1 MQDLAIWEVSSD
13 EENAEPLHDQPSL
26 HQVSPDVVQALE
38 AMKRIQVSRSSKG
51 LIRTF
56 FKGSQVYRYIR
67 SANLL
72 R

>member
-56 FKGSQVYRYIR
+56 C
-67 SANLL
+67 
-72 R
+72 